1 MINWR
6 LRLRNRWLAEWK
18 KSKGSHSSKESSREP
33 HDFVTSYTQL
43 REMLD
48 RGCLTFRDGLMLP
61 EIYFKREW

>member
-1 MINWR
+1 MISSP
-6 LRLRNRWLAEWK
+6 LRLQNRWPDEWK

-33 HDFVTSYTQL
+33 HDFVTSDTQL

-48 RGCLTFRDGLMLP
+48 MGSLTFRDGLMLP